1 MLDLKKAE
9 TAATS
14 EPKKPEEST
23 GKSSDTQ
30 SEPKSSNSSNKK
42 TQKRTNQQSKS
53 KTVLKRPKRDEETS
67 VESDPVGSFDNQTR
81 IVTAVPYSQ
90 HSFWNGGGVG
100 LDVLRQENATYH
112 WELQNSL
119 TNTFRN
125 ELHNAVLSFT
135 TAAPSVPVPN
145 SAMIGRPLLRPVLQ
159 PPTFSMGA
167 QFPAAQSRMNYP
179 PHIAY
184 HGYNSHPDLFQN
196 FYHDR

>member
-1 MLDLKKAE
+1 M
-9 TAATS
+9 
-14 EPKKPEEST
+14 
-23 GKSSDTQ
+23 KSDS
-30 SEPKSSNSSNKK
+30 
-42 TQKRTNQQSKS
+42 
-53 KTVLKRPKRDEETS
+53 
-67 VESDPVGSFDNQTR
+67 VGSFANQTQ
-81 IVTAVPYSQ
+81 IVTTVPYPQ

-100 LDVLRQENATYH
+100 LDVLRQENATH
-112 WELQNSL
+112 RWELQNSL

-135 TAAPSVPVPN
+135 TAAPSVPVAN
-145 SAMIGRPLLRPVLQ
+145 SAMMGPPLLRPVLQ

-184 HGYNSHPDLFQN
+184 HGYNSHPNLFQN

>member
-1 MLDLKKAE
+1 MLDLQKAQ

-14 EPKKPEEST
+14 EPKQHEEST
-23 GKSSDTQ
+23 GNASETQ
-30 SEPKSSNSSNKK
+30 SESKPSTK
-42 TQKRTNQQSKS
+42 KRTNQQPRSKA
-53 KTVLKRPKRDEETS
+53 VLKRPKPVEETC
-67 VESDPVGSFDNQTR
+67 VMSDSVGSFDNQTQ
-81 IVTAVPYSQ
+81 IVTTVPYPQ

-100 LDVLRQENATYH
+100 LDVLRQENATRC

-135 TAAPSVPVPN
+135 TAAPSVPVAN
-145 SAMIGRPLLRPVLQ
+145 SAMMGPPLLRPVLQ

-184 HGYNSHPDLFQN
+184 HGYNSHPNLFQN
-196 FYHDR
+196 FYHDH